1 MASMSMLLRAC
12 LIFAISIQI
21 ETRTLRRGSVLF
33 PKSTLPM
40 QAFLI
45 DVEAK
50 NTELHRRGGDNL
62 NIIKNVTEEKIVESN
77 TSVAKANRRLLVTR

>member
-1 MASMSMLLRAC
+1 M
-12 LIFAISIQI
+12 IFAISIQI
-21 ETRTLRRGSVLF
+21 ETRTLF

-50 NTELHRRGGDNL
+50 NTELHRRVGDNL
-62 NIIKNVTEEKIVESN
+62 NVIKNVTEEKTLESK
-77 TSVAKANRRLLVTR
+77 TSVVKANSRQLVTR